1 MLHWSSLVLLPE
13 KLQDKFSDMSS
24 AEELAKEYEEG
35 LGDDINP
42 GTGG

>member
-1 MLHWSSLVLLPE
+1 
-13 KLQDKFSDMSS
+13 MSQ

-42 GTGG
+42 GTGGLHFIPFFFLEM